1 MKKDLVLSGVQPSGN
16 LTLGNYLGAL
26 KQWHSMQ
33 ELYDCYYCIV
43 DLHAIT
49 VRQNPKELHDSTL
62 NALALCLALGI
73 DPSKSTLFIQ
83 SHVKEHTEL
92 AWILNC
98 YTQVGELNR
107 MTQFKDKSAKNSD
120 NINCGLYSYPV
131 LMAADILLYQ
141 ANQVPV
147 GADQKQHLEL
157 SRNIAIRM
165 NNLYGELFQVPN
177 PFIPQK
183 GAKVMSLQDPL
194 RKMSKSDE
202 NKNNIIHILDE
213 PKSIVKKIKRSVTDS
228 DNPPN
233 IFYDEQNKPGVSN
246 LLTIFAGVT
255 NKSVSD
261 LEIEYQN
268 KMYGHLKTDTADAVI
283 AFLEPI
289 QKEYLKVREDS
300 EFLNKVMKE
309 GSEKASSKAQHT
321 VYKVKQALG
330 FVI

>member
-49 VRQNPKELHDSTL
+49 VRQNPKELHNSTL

-213 PKSIVKKIKRSVTDS
+213 PKSIVKKIKKSVTDS

-268 KMYGHLKTDTADAVI
+268 KMYGQLKTDTADAVI

-289 QKEYLKVREDS
+289 QKEYLKVREDI
-300 EFLNKVMKE
+300 EFLNNVMKE

-321 VYKVKQALG
+321 VHKVKKALG
-330 FVI
+330 FVV